1 MMHLTEAVAKRETGK
16 YKDSNFDT
24 KENIIR
30 FLERNGFERVTAW
43 RPDDLVLMSKSRKS
57 GKAYCTGE
65 YMTPLETHWIRFYS
79 PEWENNVFFC
89 RDNKTIE
96 EKSLIDQNDWSGW
109 YEWAVQFKDGN
120 KWRWSRVDSLDQFR
134 TLMKVNIG
142 I

>member
-1 MMHLTEAVAKRETGK
+1 MIHLTEAVAKRETGK

-24 KENIIR
+24 KEDIIK

-43 RPDDLVLMSKSRKS
+43 RPDDLVLMAKSRKS

-65 YMTPLETHWIRFYS
+65 YSAPIETHWIRFYS

-96 EKSLIDQNDWSGW
+96 EKSLIDQNNWSGW